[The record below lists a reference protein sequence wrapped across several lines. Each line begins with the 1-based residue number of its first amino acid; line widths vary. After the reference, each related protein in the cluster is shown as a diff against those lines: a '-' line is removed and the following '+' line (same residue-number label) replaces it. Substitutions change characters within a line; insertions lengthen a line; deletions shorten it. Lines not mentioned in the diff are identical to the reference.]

1 MFVAGATIQWLRDEL
16 WMIRSASETESLC
29 QSVEDT
35 AGSYLVPAFTGLGA
49 PYWNQYARGT
59 FVGLTRGVSRA
70 HFVRAAVESLAYQ
83 VHDVLEAMEQ
93 DSGYTIEILKADGG
107 ASANNFLLQFQAD
120 ILDAQVD
127 RPGCIETTA
136 LGAAYLAGLA
146 TGYWK
151 DKEEIRANWQLQRSF
166 MPSIGET
173 KRKQKLKGWKKAVRC
188 ALFWANDEEE

>member
-1 MFVAGATIQWLRDEL
+1 M
-16 WMIRSASETESLC
+16 
-29 QSVEDT
+29 
-35 AGSYLVPAFTGLGA
+35 PAFTGLGA

-173 KRKQKLKGWKKAVRC
+173 KRKQKLKGWKKAIRC

>member
-1 MFVAGATIQWLRDEL
+1 
-16 WMIRSASETESLC
+16 MIRNASETESLC

-107 ASANNFLLQFQAD
+107 ASANNSFCSFRQIFLMH
-120 ILDAQVD
+120 
-127 RPGCIETTA
+127 R
-136 LGAAYLAGLA
+136 
-146 TGYWK
+146 
-151 DKEEIRANWQLQRSF
+151 
-166 MPSIGET
+166 
-173 KRKQKLKGWKKAVRC
+173 
-188 ALFWANDEEE
+188 